1 MEYISYLLVL
11 TFLII
16 TILSYFRIANHF
28 NIIDKPNERSSHS
41 KVTLRGGGIIFYFGA
56 IVASIIFGFNYPYFL
71 IGLTLIS
78 IISFI
83 DDVKGVSS
91 KLRLL
96 IHFTSMLLMFYDCG
110 LYSLP

>member
-1 MEYISYLLVL
+1 MNLVFVTTIIILLLSISNL
-11 TFLII
+11 
-16 TILSYFRIANHF
+16 YFRVANHF

-41 KVTLRGGGIIFYFGA
+41 IVTLRGGGIIFYFGA